1 MTRAID
7 LLCSID
13 IEQTPESF
21 HAHAIPENIDI
32 NPGDIVTVFDAPTDI
47 AFGAHYIGERRATL
61 IRANALVR
69 LWTQFTSIFEIG
81 ELYEVGFLPAS
92 EALRSKRLT
101 S

>member
-1 MTRAID
+1 MSRQID

-13 IEQTPESF
+13 IEQTQESF

-32 NPGDIVTVFDAPTDI
+32 NPGDIVTIHDAPTDI
-47 AFGAHYIGERRATL
+47 AFGEHYIGERRGTL
-61 IRANALVR
+61 IRANALQR

-92 EALRSKRLT
+92 EALRSKG
-101 S
+101 